1 MPWPSEDLC
10 EIAETDDL
18 QIAPLRD
25 DGSTCSTLTWIWS
38 VVIDGALYVRGYKRV
53 AP

>member
-1 MPWPSEDLC
+1 MPWPSEDLRK
-10 EIAETDDL
+10 IAETDDL
-18 QIAPLRD
+18 RIAPFLD
-25 DGSTCSTLTWIWS
+25 DGSTYGTLTWLWS